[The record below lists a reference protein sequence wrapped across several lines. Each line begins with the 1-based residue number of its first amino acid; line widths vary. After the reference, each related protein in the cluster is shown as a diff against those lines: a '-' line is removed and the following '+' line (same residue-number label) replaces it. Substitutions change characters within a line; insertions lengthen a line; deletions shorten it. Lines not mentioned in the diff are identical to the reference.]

1 MNKKQF
7 EKLCNLLEGKE
18 GCNFTE
24 KIKDDPNSI
33 TWKCYHDFRF
43 TKEILSK
50 EFPKVN
56 QSKFIEFCKKNGGYC
71 DCEILF
77 NVKIEDKEENNGN

>member
-1 MNKKQF
+1 MVKPMNKKQF
-7 EKLCNLLEGKE
+7 EKFSELLEGKE
-18 GCNFTE
+18 GCNFRE

-43 TKEILSK
+43 TKKIL
-50 EFPKVN
+50 
-56 QSKFIEFCKKNGGYC
+56 KKYFGDVDTEDFLKICRTNGGYC

-77 NVKIEDKEENNGN
+77 NVEAENLQ